1 MSAEEDEEYFRNPE
15 FRKALAKYEEAIRQ
29 GEPVYMEADE
39 LTDIAE
45 FYMTK
50 DRQQDADR
58 VIELAVALHPDSVDP
73 QVFLARRQLFVGN
86 TDEARHI
93 SAAIVDQEDLEV
105 KYLNAEILIKEG
117 RIHEA
122 VAYLLGVWSH
132 LEEDGADFL
141 YDAAGIFMDYNLWDY
156 SMMWVHRLERLFPA
170 YPKIKRMKA
179 ELMVC
184 MGRYEKAIP
193 LLNEMLDEDPYNK
206 EVWNLLAESQGAS
219 EQFADAV
226 DSAEYVLAIDKD
238 NQRALVT
245 KASCLFHMN
254 QAHEAHVLY
263 QKFLEGHPTDTNVLY
278 LDAVCLASVEQYE
291 ASLQLILR
299 ALNTCEKDSPQYVHI
314 LLEKAYVESK
324 LHRPDEA
331 VQSIAQAEAMQM
343 EEVDCEYG
351 LLKGQV
357 LLENG
362 RDDEAVKC
370 FVEALRVSADKRNT
384 LWLIAIAHGD
394 TEHYTEAAEMM
405 LAILNTFPED
415 DDSPSPIPYLA
426 YYYYMLND
434 ASSCLTYLKQSVQTD
449 RQTTEQ
455 LFSSIYP
462 GVTPDEYYLYVY
474 RHFYGCF
481 PDFAD
486 E

>member
-226 DSAEYVLAIDKD
+226 DSAEYVQIG
-238 NQRALVT
+238 R
-245 KASCLFHMN
+245 
-254 QAHEAHVLY
+254 AHV
-263 QKFLEGHPTDTNVLY
+263 
-278 LDAVCLASVEQYE
+278 
-291 ASLQLILR
+291 
-299 ALNTCEKDSPQYVHI
+299 
-314 LLEKAYVESK
+314 
-324 LHRPDEA
+324 
-331 VQSIAQAEAMQM
+331 
-343 EEVDCEYG
+343 
-351 LLKGQV
+351 
-357 LLENG
+357 
-362 RDDEAVKC
+362 
-370 FVEALRVSADKRNT
+370 
-384 LWLIAIAHGD
+384 
-394 TEHYTEAAEMM
+394 
-405 LAILNTFPED
+405 
-415 DDSPSPIPYLA
+415 
-426 YYYYMLND
+426 
-434 ASSCLTYLKQSVQTD
+434 
-449 RQTTEQ
+449 
-455 LFSSIYP
+455 
-462 GVTPDEYYLYVY
+462 
-474 RHFYGCF
+474 
-481 PDFAD
+481 
-486 E
+486 